1 MERIKPRNISSDE
14 SPITTSFSILPSQVK
29 LMDDEAERTGLS
41 RSEVLR
47 EILAM
52 YFKLPEE

>member
-1 MERIKPRNISSDE
+1 MERIRPRNISSE
-14 SPITTSFSILPSQVK
+14 ETPTTTSFSILPSQIK
-29 LMDDEAERTGLS
+29 LLDEEAKRTGIR

-52 YFKLPEE
+52 YFKIEVE